1 MYISEVM
8 NKHDYVLKILPR
20 IDFWPIWAL
29 FEWSRLLSLRQPLQI
44 ILFNLIFFLPLG
56 HVHLW
61 SDEQARLCPKDAESC
76 RSRIDFRH
84 FLPGCSALFVQD
96 FPRYLDAYQPVYGYC
111 CTAFNQGHTD
121 IFVIWRLF
129 LRHMKKK
136 KIVKT
141 KQTKKITFQSSIL
154 LHTLPS
160 PTTHT
165 QLDQIAKSRPKKYQK
180 NREIDRSYLFLQQWS
195 RDQKWIWWNLLR
207 KNRQITSS
215 WFVFGG
221 F

>member
-1 MYISEVM
+1 M
-8 NKHDYVLKILPR
+8 
-20 IDFWPIWAL
+20 
-29 FEWSRLLSLRQPLQI
+29 
-44 ILFNLIFFLPLG
+44 FFLPLG

-76 RSRIDFRH
+76 RSRIDFWH

-96 FPRYLDAYQPVYGYC
+96 FPCYLDAYQPVYGYC

-121 IFVIWRLF
+121 IFVIF
-129 LRHMKKK
+129 GDYSSETHEEK

-160 PTTHT
+160 PTTHSVRPNC
-165 QLDQIAKSRPKKYQK
+165 QIPPKKYQK
-180 NREIDRSYLFLQQWS
+180 NREIDRSYLFLQQFDKFWKWCTYNN
-195 RDQKWIWWNLLR
+195 QKLIWWNLLR

-215 WFVFGG
+215 
-221 F
+221 

>member
-8 NKHDYVLKILPR
+8 NKHDYVPKILPR

-29 FEWSRLLSLRQPLQI
+29 FEWFGLLSLGQPLQI
-44 ILFNLIFFLPLG
+44 FLFNFIFFLPLG

-121 IFVIWRLF
+121 IFVIRRLF
-129 LRHMKKK
+129 LRDTWRK

-165 QLDQIAKSRPKKYQK
+165 VRPNCQIPPKKISK
-180 NREIDRSYLFLQQWS
+180 KS
-195 RDQKWIWWNLLR
+195 WN
-207 KNRQITSS
+207 
-215 WFVFGG
+215 W
-221 F
+221 

>member
-1 MYISEVM
+1 MD
-8 NKHDYVLKILPR
+8 KHKSCLSR
-20 IDFWPIWAL
+20 IDFWPISAL
-29 FEWSRLLSLRQPLQI
+29 YEWFRLLSLGQPL
-44 ILFNLIFFLPLG
+44 LIYFFLISYFFLPLG

-76 RSRIDFRH
+76 RSRIDFWH

-96 FPRYLDAYQPVYGYC
+96 FPCYLDAYQPVYGYC

-121 IFVIWRLF
+121 IFVIF
-129 LRHMKKK
+129 GDYSSETHEEK

-165 QLDQIAKSRPKKYQK
+165 VRPNCQIPPKKYQK
-180 NREIDRSYLFLQQWS
+180 NREIDRSYLFLQQFDTFW
-195 RDQKWIWWNLLR
+195 KWCI
-207 KNRQITSS
+207 
-215 WFVFGG
+215 
-221 F
+221 